1 MPDGRQM
8 PEHLEVTSPA
18 EKIQVITINRPK
30 QFNALGKT
38 TFIEL
43 HEAID
48 QFEQSENSILILTGS
63 GRAFCFGAD
72 FQEFQDRTQLPEL
85 LALFQKLILRIYHCS
100 KITIASLNGFATG
113 AGLDL
118 ALACDFRLASDRVKL
133 SEAYISMGLV
143 SDGGGS
149 FFLSRMIGMQR
160 ALQLL
165 ATGDSLDAQ
174 TAYSLGL
181 IMSVHPS
188 DQLQQEAIRFAQ
200 KLAEKPQTALRLIKK
215 LVKANDR
222 TDLQTALRNERDAQL
237 LCFEDPKHLELVN
250 EFLNRKARKE

>member
-1 MPDGRQM
+1 M

-188 DQLQQEAIRFAQ
+188 DQLQQAAISFAQ
-200 KLAEKPQTALRLIKK
+200 KLAEKPQNALRLIKK

-222 TDLQTALRNERDAQL
+222 TDLETALRNERDAQL

>member
-1 MPDGRQM
+1 M
-8 PEHLEVTSPA
+8 PEHLQITNPA
-18 EKIQVITINRPK
+18 EKIRVITINRPK

-149 FFLSRMIGMQR
+149 FFLTRMIGMQR

-188 DQLQQEAIRFAQ
+188 DQLHQESISFAQ
-200 KLAEKPQTALRLIKK
+200 KLAEKPQNALRLIKK

-222 TDLQTALRNERDAQL
+222 TDLETALRNEQAAQL
-237 LCFEDPKHLELVN
+237 LCFDDPKHLELVN

>member
-1 MPDGRQM
+1 MFQ
-8 PEHLEVTSPA
+8 HLEITNPA
-18 EKIQVITINRPK
+18 EKIRVITLNRPK

-43 HEAID
+43 YEATD
-48 QFEQSENSILILTGS
+48 QFEQSDDSILILTGS

-72 FQEFQDRTQLPEL
+72 FQEFQDRSQLPEL
-85 LALFQKLILRIYHCS
+85 LALFQKLILRIYNCS

-118 ALACDFRLASDRVKL
+118 ALACDIRLASDRVKL

-149 FFLSRMIGMQR
+149 FFLTKMIGMQR

-181 IMSVHPS
+181 VVSVHPS
-188 DQLQQEAIRFAQ
+188 EQLQNDAINFAQ
-200 KLAEKPQTALRLIKK
+200 KLAAKPQTALRLIKK
-215 LVKANDR
+215 LVKENDR
-222 TDLQTALRNERDAQL
+222 TDLESALRNERDAQL
-237 LCFEDPKHLELVN
+237 VCFEDADHQRLVM
-250 EFLNRKARKE
+250 EYLNRKERKA

>member
-1 MPDGRQM
+1 MFQ
-8 PEHLEVTSPA
+8 HLEITSPA
-18 EKIQVITINRPK
+18 EKIRVVTLNRPK

-43 HEAID
+43 QEVID
-48 QFEQSENSILILTGS
+48 QFEQSEDSILILTGS

-85 LALFQKLILRIYHCS
+85 LALFQELILRIYNCS

-149 FFLSRMIGMQR
+149 FFLSKMIGMQR

-165 ATGDSLDAQ
+165 ATGDSIDAQ

-181 IMSVHPS
+181 VLSVHPS
-188 DQLQQEAIRFAQ
+188 EQLQNEAISLAQ
-200 KLAEKPQTALRLIKK
+200 KLAAKPQTALRLIKK
-215 LVKANDR
+215 LVKENDR
-222 TDLQTALRNERDAQL
+222 IDLESALRNERNAQL
-237 LCFEDPKHLELVN
+237 VCFEDPDHVKLVA
-250 EFLNRKARKE
+250 EYLNRKERKA

>member
-1 MPDGRQM
+1 MFQ
-8 PEHLEVTSPA
+8 HLEITSPA
-18 EKIQVITINRPK
+18 EKIRVVTLNRPK

-43 HEAID
+43 QEAIN
-48 QFEQSENSILILTGS
+48 QFEQSEDSILILTGS

-72 FQEFQDRTQLPEL
+72 FQEFKDRTQLPEL
-85 LALFQKLILRIYHCS
+85 LALFQKLILRIYNCS
-100 KITIASLNGFATG
+100 KITIASLNGFAAG

-118 ALACDFRLASDRVKL
+118 ALACDFRVASDRVKL

-149 FFLSRMIGMQR
+149 FFLSKMIGMQR

-181 IMSVHPS
+181 VLSVHPS
-188 DQLQQEAIRFAQ
+188 EQLQNEAINLAQ
-200 KLAEKPQTALRLIKK
+200 KLAAKPQTALRLIKK
-215 LVKANDR
+215 LVKENDR
-222 TDLQTALRNERDAQL
+222 IDLESALRNERNAQL
-237 LCFEDPKHLELVN
+237 VCFEDPDHAKLVT
-250 EFLNRKARKE
+250 EFLNRKERKA

>member
-1 MPDGRQM
+1 MFQ
-8 PEHLEVTSPA
+8 HLEVTNPA
-18 EKIQVITINRPK
+18 EKIRVVTLNRPK

-43 HEAID
+43 QEAFD
-48 QFEQSENSILILTGS
+48 QFEQSEDSILILTGA

-72 FQEFQDRTQLPEL
+72 FQEFQDRSQLPEL
-85 LALFQKLILRIYHCS
+85 LSLFQKLILRIYHCS
-100 KITIASLNGFATG
+100 KITVASLNGFATG

-149 FFLSRMIGMQR
+149 FFLTRMIGMQR

-174 TAYSLGL
+174 MAYSLGL
-181 IMSVHPS
+181 VLSVHPA
-188 DQLQQEAIRFAQ
+188 DQLQQEAISFAS
-200 KLAEKPQTALRLIKK
+200 KLSEKPQTALRLIKK
-215 LVKANDR
+215 LVKENQ
-222 TDLQTALRNERDAQL
+222 TDLENALDRERESQL
-237 LCFEDPKHLELVN
+237 ICFDDPQHRELVN

>member
-1 MPDGRQM
+1 M
-8 PEHLEVTSPA
+8 PEHLQITNPV
-18 EKIQVITINRPK
+18 EKIRVITINRPK

-48 QFEQSENSILILTGS
+48 QFEKSDDSILILTGS

-72 FQEFQDRTQLPEL
+72 FQEFQDRSQLPEL
-85 LALFQKLILRIYHCS
+85 LALFQKLILRIYNCS

-149 FFLSRMIGMQR
+149 FFLTKMIGMQR

-181 IMSVHPS
+181 VVSVHPS
-188 DQLQQEAIRFAQ
+188 EQLQNDAINFAK
-200 KLAEKPQTALRLIKK
+200 KLAAKPQSALRLIKK
-215 LVKANDR
+215 LVKENDR
-222 TDLQTALRNERDAQL
+222 TDLKSALLNERDAQL
-237 LCFEDPKHLELVN
+237 VCFEDADHQRLVM
-250 EFLNRKARKE
+250 EYLNRKERKT

>member
-1 MPDGRQM
+1 M
-8 PEHLEVTSPA
+8 
-18 EKIQVITINRPK
+18 ITLNRPK

-48 QFEQSENSILILTGS
+48 QFEQSEDSILILTGS

-72 FQEFQDRTQLPEL
+72 FQEFQDRSQLPEL
-85 LALFQKLILRIYHCS
+85 LALFQKLILRIYNCS

-149 FFLSRMIGMQR
+149 FFLTKMIGRQR

-181 IMSVHPS
+181 VVSVHPS
-188 DQLQQEAIRFAQ
+188 EQLQNDAINFAQ
-200 KLAEKPQTALRLIKK
+200 KLAAKPQTALRLIKK
-215 LVKANDR
+215 LVKENDR
-222 TDLQTALRNERDAQL
+222 TDLESALRKERDAQL
-237 LCFEDPKHLELVN
+237 VCFEDPDHVKLVT
-250 EFLNRKARKE
+250 EYLNRKERKA

>member
-1 MPDGRQM
+1 MPD
-8 PEHLEVTSPA
+8 HLLITNPT
-18 EKIQVITINRPK
+18 EKIRVITLNRPK

-38 TFIEL
+38 TFKEL
-43 HEAID
+43 QEAVD
-48 QFEQSENSILILTGS
+48 QFEQSEDSILILTGS

-72 FQEFQDRTQLPEL
+72 FQEFQDRSQLPEL
-85 LALFQKLILRIYHCS
+85 LTLFQKLILRIYNCT

-118 ALACDFRLASDRVKL
+118 ALACDFRLASDRAKL
-133 SEAYISMGLV
+133 GEAYISMGLV

-149 FFLSRMIGMQR
+149 FFLTKMIGMQR

-165 ATGDSLDAQ
+165 ATGDSIDAQ

-181 IMSVHPS
+181 VLSVHPS
-188 DQLQQEAIRFAQ
+188 EQLQNEAISYAQ
-200 KLAEKPQTALRLIKK
+200 KLADKPQTALRLIKK

-222 TDLQTALRNERDAQL
+222 TDLGSALRNERDAQL
-237 LCFEDPKHLELVN
+237 ICFEDPKHLGLVT
-250 EFLNRKARKE
+250 EYLNRKARKE

>member
-1 MPDGRQM
+1 MFQ
-8 PEHLEVTSPA
+8 HLEITSPA
-18 EKIQVITINRPK
+18 EKIRVVTLNRPK

-38 TFIEL
+38 TFVEL
-43 HEAID
+43 QESIN
-48 QFEQSENSILILTGS
+48 QFEESEDSILILTGS

-72 FQEFQDRTQLPEL
+72 FQEFQDRTELPEL
-85 LALFQKLILRIYHCS
+85 LALFQKLILQIYNCS

-118 ALACDFRLASDRVKL
+118 ALACDFRVASDRVKL

-149 FFLSRMIGMQR
+149 FFLSKMIGMQR

-181 IMSVHPS
+181 VLSVHPS
-188 DQLQQEAIRFAQ
+188 EQLQNEAINLAQ
-200 KLAEKPQTALRLIKK
+200 KLAAKPQTALRLIKK
-215 LVKANDR
+215 LVKENDR
-222 TDLQTALRNERDAQL
+222 IDLESALRNERNAQL
-237 LCFEDPKHLELVN
+237 VCFEDADHAKLVT
-250 EFLNRKARKE
+250 EYLNRKERKA

>member
-1 MPDGRQM
+1 MFQ
-8 PEHLEVTSPA
+8 HLEITSPA
-18 EKIQVITINRPK
+18 EKIRVVTLNRPK

-43 HEAID
+43 QETID
-48 QFEQSENSILILTGS
+48 QFEQSEDSILILTGS

-85 LALFQKLILRIYHCS
+85 LVLFQKLILRIYNCS

-149 FFLSRMIGMQR
+149 FFLSKMIGMQR

-181 IMSVHPS
+181 VLSVHPS
-188 DQLQQEAIRFAQ
+188 EQLQNEAINLAQ
-200 KLAEKPQTALRLIKK
+200 KLAAKPQTALRLIKK
-215 LVKANDR
+215 LVKENDR
-222 TDLQTALRNERDAQL
+222 IDLESALRNERNAQIV
-237 LCFEDPKHLELVN
+237 CFEDPDHVKLVT
-250 EFLNRKARKE
+250 EYLNRKERKA

>member
-1 MPDGRQM
+1 MFQ
-8 PEHLEVTSPA
+8 HLEITSPA
-18 EKIQVITINRPK
+18 EKIRVVTLNRPK

-43 HEAID
+43 QEAIN
-48 QFEQSENSILILTGS
+48 QFEQSEDSILILTGS

-85 LALFQKLILRIYHCS
+85 LALFQKLILQIYNCS

-118 ALACDFRLASDRVKL
+118 ALACDFRVASDRVKL

-149 FFLSRMIGMQR
+149 FFLSKMIGMQR

-181 IMSVHPS
+181 VLSVHPS
-188 DQLQQEAIRFAQ
+188 EQLQNEAINLAQ
-200 KLAEKPQTALRLIKK
+200 KLAAKPQTALRLIKK
-215 LVKANDR
+215 LVKENDR
-222 TDLQTALRNERDAQL
+222 IDLESALRNERNAQL
-237 LCFEDPKHLELVN
+237 VCFEDADHAKLVT
-250 EFLNRKARKE
+250 EYLNRKERKA

>member
-1 MPDGRQM
+1 MFQ
-8 PEHLEVTSPA
+8 HLEITSPA
-18 EKIQVITINRPK
+18 EKIRVVTLNRPK

-43 HEAID
+43 QEAIN
-48 QFEQSENSILILTGS
+48 QFEQSEDSILILTGS

-85 LALFQKLILRIYHCS
+85 LALFQKLILQIYNCS

-118 ALACDFRLASDRVKL
+118 ALACDFRVASDRVKL

-149 FFLSRMIGMQR
+149 FFLSKMIGMQR

-181 IMSVHPS
+181 VLSVHPS
-188 DQLQQEAIRFAQ
+188 EQLQNEAINLAQ
-200 KLAEKPQTALRLIKK
+200 KLAAKPQTALRLIKK
-215 LVKANDR
+215 LVKENDR
-222 TDLQTALRNERDAQL
+222 IDLESALRNERNAQL
-237 LCFEDPKHLELVN
+237 VCFEDPDHAKLVT
-250 EFLNRKARKE
+250 EYLNRKERKA

>member
-1 MPDGRQM
+1 M
-8 PEHLEVTSPA
+8 PEHLQITNPA
-18 EKIQVITINRPK
+18 EKIRVITINRPK
-30 QFNALGKT
+30 QFNALGKI

-43 HEAID
+43 QEAVD
-48 QFEQSENSILILTGS
+48 QFEQSEDSILILTGA

-72 FQEFQDRTQLPEL
+72 FQEFQDRSQLPDL
-85 LALFQKLILRIYHCS
+85 LSLFQKLILRIYHCS

-149 FFLSRMIGMQR
+149 FFLTKMIGMQR

-181 IMSVHPS
+181 IASVHPAE
-188 DQLQQEAIRFAQ
+188 QLQQEAISFAQ

-222 TDLQTALRNERDAQL
+222 TDLESALRNERDAQL
-237 LCFEDPKHLELVN
+237 RCFEDPKHLELVN

>member
-1 MPDGRQM
+1 MFQ
-8 PEHLEVTSPA
+8 HLEITSPA
-18 EKIQVITINRPK
+18 EKIRVVTLNRPK

-43 HEAID
+43 QEAID
-48 QFEQSENSILILTGS
+48 QFEQSEDSILILTGA

-85 LALFQKLILRIYHCS
+85 LALFQKLILRIYNCN

-133 SEAYISMGLV
+133 SEAYIAMGLV

-149 FFLSRMIGMQR
+149 FFLSKMIGMQR

-181 IMSVHPS
+181 VLSVHPS
-188 DQLQQEAIRFAQ
+188 EQLHNEAINLAQ
-200 KLAEKPQTALRLIKK
+200 KLATKPQTALRLIKK
-215 LVKANDR
+215 LVKENDHI
-222 TDLQTALRNERDAQL
+222 DLESALRNERNAQL
-237 LCFEDPKHLELVN
+237 VCLDDPDHVKLVT
-250 EFLNRKARKE
+250 EYLNRKERKT